1 MSFER
6 LYSDT
11 TNDERRVSRRTLE
24 LALRTMRSF
33 PFDSRLLLKF
43 ARRNVVQHLDNP
55 SVDVRLEAALTCCHL
70 LELKQ
75 ISQKPSS
82 ALYHRQSQYNAP
94 NRNALILLNCQSYA
108 KPQATRDVIMERLLQ
123 LAVADLDANFRA
135 SVLRAFVIGCR
146 AIDSYLSQ
154 ARSLRALFVA
164 LNDGS
169 VVVRALAIELIG
181 ARLSPRN
188 PGYCLPALRGYLLQL
203 LAELESSTESSIREE
218 SAKLIATLIRA
229 CPRLFT
235 PHICPVI
242 LKTLTRML
250 RCKGRI
256 KK

>member
-1 MSFER
+1 MLNVLPAMFAVGLSKSLVSSLETITDALPDLTSQIQSRLFDAVSMATRTTNVDNCSGEFGYQSHPGFEGMSFER

-123 LAVADLDANFRA
+123 LAVADLDANFRI
-135 SVLRAFVIGCR
+135 S
-146 AIDSYLSQ
+146 
-154 ARSLRALFVA
+154 
-164 LNDGS
+164 
-169 VVVRALAIELIG
+169 
-181 ARLSPRN
+181 
-188 PGYCLPALRGYLLQL
+188 
-203 LAELESSTESSIREE
+203 LES
-218 SAKLIATLIRA
+218 
-229 CPRLFT
+229 
-235 PHICPVI
+235 ICDWMS
-242 LKTLTRML
+242 RD
-250 RCKGRI
+250 
-256 KK
+256 